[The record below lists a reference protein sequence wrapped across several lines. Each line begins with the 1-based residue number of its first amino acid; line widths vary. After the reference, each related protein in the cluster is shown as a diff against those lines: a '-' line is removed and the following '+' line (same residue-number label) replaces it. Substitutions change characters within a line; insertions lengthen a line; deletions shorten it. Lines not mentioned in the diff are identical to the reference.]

1 MHSILVNCSP
11 HCGGLWDGAQG
22 PRARVARG
30 RGGGAGSGLV
40 CGGEPR
46 WCGGRG
52 GFRFARRGARPSPP
66 LPPPPFS
73 AAGFGWGERD
83 ADLAKAGAAAAA
95 FLPKFEAILEAPFV
109 CGAEACWADFQLL
122 YGLNYLEEVAPGAL
136 APFPR
141 LAALRASLNALPRM
155 VDFLSSQAKP
165 LVTLQ
170 YIREVKEAQLPA
182 A

>member
-1 MHSILVNCSP
+1 MVR
-11 HCGGLWDGAQG
+11 
-22 PRARVARG
+22 RARR
-30 RGGGAGSGLV
+30 L
-40 CGGEPR
+40 P
-46 WCGGRG
+46 
-52 GFRFARRGARPSPP
+52 FRATLRAPLTP
-66 LPPPPFS
+66 LPPPFS
-73 AAGFGWGERD
+73 TAGFGWGERD
-83 ADLAKAGAAAAA
+83 ADLAKAGAAAAT

-155 VDFLSSQAKP
+155 AAFLSSLAKP
-165 LVTLQ
+165 LVTPQ

>member
-1 MHSILVNCSP
+1 M
-11 HCGGLWDGAQG
+11 
-22 PRARVARG
+22 
-30 RGGGAGSGLV
+30 
-40 CGGEPR
+40 
-46 WCGGRG
+46 
-52 GFRFARRGARPSPP
+52 RRGARPSPP

-73 AAGFGWGERD
+73 SAGFGWGERD

-155 VDFLSSQAKP
+155 VAFLSSQGKP
-165 LVTLQ
+165 LVTPQ